1 MRRDWFW
8 ILAACLLVYANS
20 LDNGFHYDDEHSIQ
34 KNIHIRDLENFTRF
48 FTDPST
54 FSVDH
59 DKGMF
64 RPLLLISYALNYA
77 YGEYEVTSFHVVN
90 LALHTAI
97 ACLLWALIVSL
108 GAGRQ
113 TALVAGL
120 LFALHPLGSEPVNY
134 ISSRS
139 ESLAAL
145 FYVGAL
151 WCFVAG
157 GAHEVNRYRVASWF
171 CLFAGLLSKSSA
183 ITLPAVLLLYDFV
196 FLSDFNGKKL
206 LRYFTRRHLG
216 YWLIALAYLATITA
230 NSFLTNSLSRR
241 VRGMDEQ
248 LLTQSKA
255 FAYYAKLL
263 IWPHGLNVEHQF
275 SVSSSVE
282 VAVAVALMLF
292 FSCAVLLFWSFRRR
306 WRGTF
311 FLIMWALIS
320 LAPVVIMPLNVLVNE
335 RRLYLPTVAFCAGLA
350 LVLHSRF
357 LRRYATALSAVL
369 LVLYAGLTW
378 QRNGVWQDNFSLWG
392 DAVAKA
398 PQMPRVQLYMGNTHK
413 DAAMA
418 LPPESP
424 VTAAHWE
431 QARSYFRRAIELE
444 SGGGDLALRA
454 LNNLGAVSFVLRDID
469 AAEKAYRR
477 AVELNPDYADA
488 LVNLGTI
495 YHERGRVEQDSALS
509 QAILTEAVEF
519 YRRALKFLPN
529 HADAWA
535 NMGLAYFDLSNFT
548 RAKQSYDKAYYLN
561 PNNPRLL
568 NNYGNYYATLAQRA
582 QGESQRQHLDRAR
595 KYYQQALRLNPAYPA
610 PNRGL
615 QFIEQMLQQGAKQA
629 P

>member
-1 MRRDWFW
+1 MKRDWIW
-8 ILAACLLVYANS
+8 IVAACLLVYANS
-20 LDNGFHYDDEHSIQ
+20 LDNSFHYDDEHSIQ
-34 KNIHIRDLENFTRF
+34 KNIHIRDLGNFTRF

-64 RPLLLISYALNYA
+64 RPLLLVSYALNYA
-77 YGEYEVTSFHVVN
+77 YGEYDVASYHVVN
-90 LALHTAI
+90 LGLHAAI
-97 ACLLWALIVSL
+97 ACLLWALIVAL

-139 ESLAAL
+139 ESIAAL

-151 WCFVAG
+151 LAFVAK
-157 GAHEVNRYRVASWF
+157 GAHETNRYRIVSWL
-171 CLFAGLLSKSSA
+171 CLVAGLLSKSSA
-183 ITLPAVLLLYDFV
+183 ITLPVVLLLYDLV
-196 FLSDFNGKKL
+196 FLSDFNLPRL
-206 LRYFTRRHLG
+206 LRTFARRHLG
-216 YWLIALAYLATITA
+216 YWLIALTYIAIITA

-255 FAYYAKLL
+255 LAYYAKLL

-275 SVSSSVE
+275 GVSSTVE
-282 VAVAVALMLF
+282 TAVVVAL
-292 FSCAVLLFWSFRRR
+292 LLLLSSAILLVWAFRRR

-311 FLIMWALIS
+311 FLITWAFIS

-335 RRLYLPTVAFCAGLA
+335 RRLYIPAVAFCAGLA
-350 LVLHSRF
+350 LVLHSRY
-357 LRRYATALSAVL
+357 LRRYATALSAVVL
-369 LVLYAGLTW
+369 FLYAGLTW
-378 QRNGVWQDNFSLWG
+378 QRNEVWHDNFSLWS

-398 PQMPRVQLYMGNTHK
+398 PHMPRVHLYMGNTHK
-413 DAAMA
+413 DAAML
-418 LPPESP
+418 LPAENPE
-424 VTAAHWE
+424 TAAHWE
-431 QARSYFRRAIELE
+431 QARFYFRRAIELE
-444 SGGGDLALRA
+444 PGRGDLALRA

-495 YHERGRVEQDSALS
+495 YHERGRVERDPALS
-509 QAILTEAVEF
+509 QALLTEAVEF
-519 YRRALKFLPN
+519 YRRALRLLPN

-535 NMGLAYFDLSNFT
+535 NMGLAYFDMSDFE
-548 RAKQSYDKAYYLN
+548 RAVQSYDKAYFLN
-561 PNNPRLL
+561 PNNSRLL
-568 NNYGNYYATLAQRA
+568 NNYGNYYATLAQRTR
-582 QGESQRQHLDRAR
+582 GEERRTHLGKARQ
-595 KYYQQALRLNPAYPA
+595 YYQRALRLSPSYPA
-610 PNRGL
+610 PQRGL
-615 QFIEQMLQQGAKQA
+615 QFVEQMTAQEAK
-629 P
+629 

>member
-1 MRRDWFW
+1 MKRDWAW

-20 LDNGFHYDDEHSIQ
+20 LDNSFHYDDEHSIQ
-34 KNIHIRDLENFTRF
+34 KNIHIRDLGNFTRF

-64 RPLLLISYALNYA
+64 RPLLLVSYALNYA
-77 YGEYEVTSFHVVN
+77 YGGYEVAGYHVVN
-90 LALHTAI
+90 LGLHAAI
-97 ACLLWALIVSL
+97 ACLLWALIWSL

-113 TALVAGL
+113 AALVAGL

-139 ESLAAL
+139 ESIAAL

-151 WCFVAG
+151 LAFVAK
-157 GAHEVNRYRVASWF
+157 GAHETNRYRIVSWL
-171 CLFAGLLSKSSA
+171 CLVAGLLSKSSA
-183 ITLPAVLLLYDFV
+183 ITLPAVLLLYDLV
-196 FLSDFNGKKL
+196 FLSDFNLPRL
-206 LRYFTRRHLG
+206 LRNFTRRHLG
-216 YWLIALAYLATITA
+216 YWLIALAYIATITA

-255 FAYYAKLL
+255 LAYYVKLL

-275 SVSSSVE
+275 SVSSNVEAAVVVSLLLLLSSVT
-282 VAVAVALMLF
+282 
-292 FSCAVLLFWSFRRR
+292 LLVWSFRRR

-311 FLIMWALIS
+311 FFITWALIS

-335 RRLYLPTVAFCAGLA
+335 RRLYLPAVAFCAGLA
-350 LVLHSRF
+350 LILHSRF
-357 LRRYATALSAVL
+357 LRRYATGLSAAL

-378 QRNGVWQDNFSLWG
+378 QRNEVWHDNFALWT

-398 PQMPRVQLYMGNTHK
+398 PQMPRVHLYMGNTHK
-413 DAAMA
+413 DAAML
-418 LPPESP
+418 LPAESP
-424 VTAAHWE
+424 VAAAHWE
-431 QARSYFRRAIELE
+431 QARFYFRRAIELE
-444 SGGGDLALRA
+444 PGRGDLALRA

-477 AVELNPDYADA
+477 AVDINPDYADA

-495 YHERGRVEQDSALS
+495 YHERGRVQQDPALS
-509 QAILTEAVEF
+509 QALLKEAVEF
-519 YRRALKFLPN
+519 YRRALRLLPN

-535 NMGLAYFDLSNFT
+535 NMGLAHFDLSDFE
-548 RAKQSYDKAYYLN
+548 RAVQSYDKAYFLN

-568 NNYGNYYATLAQRA
+568 NNYGNYHATLAQRTRGEA
-582 QGESQRQHLDRAR
+582 QRGHLGKARQ
-595 KYYQQALRLNPAYPA
+595 YYQRALRLSPSYPA
-610 PNRGL
+610 PQRGL
-615 QFIEQMLQQGAKQA
+615 QFVEQMIAQGAK
-629 P
+629 